1 MISQLNCLII
11 VCKNLICPGQEGEF
25 AVNLKQAL
33 YVKTIAEEGSVSAAA
48 KKLYISQP
56 SLSQMLRLV
65 EAEVGVALFERSPFR
80 PTYAGERYLH
90 AATVMLNTNEILSN
104 ELQEIRQEGSGRLR
118 LGISRQRAAQ
128 VLPVVLPRFSKAY
141 PHVVVELREAG
152 SATLEQ
158 MVQEGE
164 VDLALAATSPSLPDL
179 EYRLIQR
186 ETIGIL
192 AGKDSPLVTQVP
204 SGVSIGLEAVG
215 EGPFVSLKPGHNIR
229 IIQDLIFR
237 EHNII
242 PSIYLETDNM
252 ETALQVTR
260 TSACYMLCPNVYT
273 TPGNCFYPL
282 AGHENLRHFYA
293 CLRQGQT
300 VPRFMNHFL
309 ELVRECVASA
319 IK

>member
-1 MISQLNCLII
+1 M
-11 VCKNLICPGQEGEF
+11 
-25 AVNLKQAL
+25 NLKQAL
-33 YVKTIAEEGSVSAAA
+33 YIKTIADEGTISAAA

-65 EAEVGVALFERSPFR
+65 EEELGVALFERSPFR
-80 PTYAGERYLH
+80 LTYAGERYLH
-90 AATVMLNTNEILSN
+90 AATIMLNTNEILNN

-141 PHVVVELREAG
+141 PHVVLELHEAG

-158 MVQEGE
+158 MVREGE

-179 EYRLIQR
+179 EYRLIQW

-192 AGKDSPLVTQVP
+192 AGKDSPLAAQVP
-204 SGVSIGLEAVG
+204 PGVSIGLETVQ

-237 EHNII
+237 EHGLH
-242 PSIYLETDNM
+242 PFIYLETDSM
-252 ETALQVTR
+252 ETALQVTY
-260 TSACYMLCPNVYT
+260 TSACYMLCPNIYAA
-273 TPGNCFYPL
+273 PGSSFYPL

-300 VPRFMNHFL
+300 VPRFMSVFL
-309 ELVRECVASA
+309 ELVREYVTSGL
-319 IK
+319 K

>member
-1 MISQLNCLII
+1 M
-11 VCKNLICPGQEGEF
+11 
-25 AVNLKQAL
+25 NLKQAL
-33 YVKTIAEEGSVSAAA
+33 YIKTIAEEGGITAAS
-48 KKLYISQP
+48 KKLYVSQP

-65 EAEVGVALFERSPFR
+65 EEELGVALFERSPFR

-90 AATVMLNTNEILSN
+90 AATIMLNTNEILTN

-128 VLPVVLPRFSKAY
+128 ILPAVLPRFSKTY
-141 PHVVVELREAG
+141 PHVVLELREAG
-152 SATLEQ
+152 SATLVQ

-164 VDLALAATSPSLPDL
+164 VDLALASTSPSLPDL
-179 EYRLIQR
+179 EYLLVQW

-192 AGKDSPLVTQVP
+192 AGKDSPLAAQIP
-204 SGVSIGLEAVG
+204 SGVSISLETVR
-215 EGPFVSLKPGHNIR
+215 EGPFISLKPGHNIR

-237 EHNII
+237 EHNMI

-260 TSACYMLCPNVYT
+260 TSACYLLCPNVYT
-273 TPGNCFYPL
+273 VPGNCFYPL

-293 CLRQGQT
+293 CLRQGQAI
-300 VPRFMNHFL
+300 PKFMGHFL
-309 ELVRECVASA
+309 ELVRECVETGDGR
-319 IK
+319 I

>member
-1 MISQLNCLII
+1 M
-11 VCKNLICPGQEGEF
+11 
-25 AVNLKQAL
+25 NLKQAL
-33 YVKTIAEEGSVSAAA
+33 YIKTIAEEGTISAAA

-65 EAEVGVALFERSPFR
+65 EDELGVALFERSPFR

-90 AATVMLNTNEILSN
+90 AATIMLNTSEILDN
-104 ELQEIRQEGSGRLR
+104 ELQEIRREGSGRLR

-141 PHVVVELREAG
+141 PHVTLELQEAG

-158 MVQEGE
+158 MVREGK
-164 VDLALAATSPSLPDL
+164 VDLALAATSPSLSDL
-179 EYRLIQR
+179 EYRLVQW

-192 AGKDSPLVTQVP
+192 AGKDTPLAAQVP
-204 SGVSIGLEAVG
+204 SGVSITLETIQ
-215 EGPFVSLKPGHNIR
+215 EGPFISLKLGHNIR
-229 IIQDLIFR
+229 IIQDVIFR
-237 EHNII
+237 EHNMI

-273 TPGNCFYPL
+273 APGNCFYPL

-300 VPRFMNHFL
+300 VPRFMDHFL
-309 ELVRECVASA
+309 ELVRECVTSI

>member
-1 MISQLNCLII
+1 M
-11 VCKNLICPGQEGEF
+11 
-25 AVNLKQAL
+25 NLKQAL
-33 YVKTIAEEGSVSAAA
+33 YIKTIAEEGSVTAAA
-48 KKLYISQP
+48 KKLYVSQP
-56 SLSQMLRLV
+56 SLSQMLRLI
-65 EAEVGVALFERSPFR
+65 EEELGVALFERSPFR

-90 AATVMLNTNEILSN
+90 AATIVLNTNEILTN

-128 VLPVVLPRFSKAY
+128 ILPEILPRFSADY
-141 PHVVVELREAG
+141 PHVVLELREAG
-152 SATLEQ
+152 SATLERL
-158 MVQEGE
+158 VEEGE
-164 VDLALAATSPSLPDL
+164 VDLALAATSPTHPDL

-192 AGKDSPLVTQVP
+192 AGRDSALAGQVP
-204 SGVSIGLEAVG
+204 SGVSIGVEAVG
-215 EGPFVSLKPGHNIR
+215 EGPFISLKPGHNIR

-237 EHNII
+237 ERSIS
-242 PSIYLETDNM
+242 PAIYLETDNM

-273 TPGNCFYPL
+273 GPGSCFYPL

-300 VPRFMNHFL
+300 VPKFMGHFL
-309 ELVRECVASA
+309 ELVQECVEKGDGR
-319 IK
+319 I

>member
-1 MISQLNCLII
+1 M
-11 VCKNLICPGQEGEF
+11 VCKDPPRPGQESEC
-25 AVNLKQAL
+25 AMNLKQAL
-33 YVKTIAEEGSVSAAA
+33 YIKTIAEEGTVSAAA

-65 EAEVGVALFERSPFR
+65 EEELGVALFERSPFR

-90 AATVMLNTNEILSN
+90 AATIMLNTNEILTN
-104 ELQEIRQEGSGRLR
+104 ELQEIRQESSGRLR

-128 VLPVVLPRFSKAY
+128 ILPEILPRFSKAY
-141 PHVVVELREAG
+141 PHVLLELQEAG
-152 SATLEQ
+152 SATLERL
-158 MVQEGE
+158 VQEGE
-164 VDLALAATSPSLPDL
+164 VDLALAATSPSLSDL

-192 AGKDSPLVTQVP
+192 AGRDSLLAAQVP

-215 EGPFVSLKPGHNIR
+215 EGPFISLKPGHNIR
-229 IIQDLIFR
+229 IIQDLLFQER
-237 EHNII
+237 NIR

-273 TPGNCFYPL
+273 APGSCFYPL

-300 VPRFMNHFL
+300 VPRFMNSFL
-309 ELVRECVASA
+309 ELVRECVTSGA
-319 IK
+319 K

>member
-1 MISQLNCLII
+1 M
-11 VCKNLICPGQEGEF
+11 
-25 AVNLKQAL
+25 NLKQAL
-33 YVKTIAEEGSVSAAA
+33 YIKTIAEEGSISAAA

-65 EAEVGVALFERSPFR
+65 EAEVGVALFERSSFR

-90 AATVMLNTNEILSN
+90 AATIMLNTNEILTN
-104 ELQEIRQEGSGRLR
+104 ELQEIRREGSGRLR

-128 VLPVVLPRFSKAY
+128 ILPEILPRFSQAY
-141 PHVVVELREAG
+141 PHVVLELREAG
-152 SATLEQ
+152 SATLVQ

-164 VDLALAATSPSLPDL
+164 VDLALASTSPSLPDL
-179 EYRLIQR
+179 EYRLIQW

-192 AGKDSPLVTQVP
+192 AGKGSPLAAQVP
-204 SGVSIGLEAVG
+204 SGVSISLETVG
-215 EGPFVSLKPGHNIR
+215 EGPFISLKSGHNIR

-237 EHNII
+237 EHNMI

-260 TSACYMLCPNVYT
+260 ASACYMLCPNVYAA
-273 TPGNCFYPL
+273 PGSCFYPL

-293 CLRQGQT
+293 CLRQGQA

-309 ELVRECVASA
+309 ELVRECVASGV
-319 IK
+319 K

>member
-1 MISQLNCLII
+1 M
-11 VCKNLICPGQEGEF
+11 
-25 AVNLKQAL
+25 NLKQAL
-33 YVKTIAEEGSVSAAA
+33 YIKTIAEEGSVTAAA
-48 KKLYISQP
+48 KKLYVSQP

-65 EAEVGVALFERSPFR
+65 EEELGVMLFERSPFR

-90 AATVMLNTNEILSN
+90 AATIFLNTNEILTN

-118 LGISRQRAAQ
+118 LGISRQRAAHL
-128 VLPVVLPRFSKAY
+128 LPDILPRFSAAY
-141 PHVVVELREAG
+141 PHVILELREAG
-152 SATLEQ
+152 SATLERL
-158 MVQEGE
+158 VQEGE
-164 VDLALAATSPSLPDL
+164 VDLALAATSPSHPDL
-179 EYRLIQR
+179 EYHLIQR

-192 AGKDSPLVTQVP
+192 AGRDSRLAAQVP

-215 EGPFVSLKPGHNIR
+215 EGPFISLKPGHNIR
-229 IIQDLIFR
+229 IIQDLLFR
-237 EHNII
+237 EQSVS

-273 TPGNCFYPL
+273 APGSCFYPL

-300 VPRFMNHFL
+300 VPRFMSHFL
-309 ELVRECVASA
+309 ELVRECVEKGDVR
-319 IK
+319 I

>member
-1 MISQLNCLII
+1 M
-11 VCKNLICPGQEGEF
+11 
-25 AVNLKQAL
+25 NLKQAL
-33 YVKTIAEEGSVSAAA
+33 YIKTIAEERSITAAA
-48 KKLYISQP
+48 KKLYVSQP
-56 SLSQMLRLV
+56 SLSQMLRLI
-65 EAEVGVALFERSPFR
+65 EEELGVALFERVPFR

-90 AATVMLNTNEILSN
+90 AAAIMLNTNEILTN

-128 VLPVVLPRFSKAY
+128 LLPKILPRFSKAY
-141 PHVVVELREAG
+141 PHVVLELREAG
-152 SATLEQ
+152 SATLERL
-158 MVQEGE
+158 VQEGE
-164 VDLALAATSPSLPDL
+164 VDLALAATSPSLSDL

-192 AGKDSPLVTQVP
+192 AGRDSPLSAQVP

-215 EGPFVSLKPGHNIR
+215 EGPFISLKPGHNIR

-237 EHNII
+237 ERSIS

-282 AGHENLRHFYA
+282 AGYENLRHFYA

-300 VPRFMNHFL
+300 VPKFMGRFL
-309 ELVRECVASA
+309 ELVQECVEKGDDR
-319 IK
+319 I